1 MNKALLGAAVMTDL
15 IRATSGPSLREL
27 YRSLERYVDCVLR
40 GTKPSDLPFD
50 LPTKFELVIKLK
62 TAKAI
67 GLTIPPRIL
76 ATDDQVVE

>member
-27 YRSLERYVDCVLR
+27 YRSLERYVDRVLR

-50 LPTKFELVIKLK
+50 LPTEFELVINLK
-62 TAKAI
+62 TGQGDRPHNSTAN
-67 GLTIPPRIL
+67 PRHCRRPGG
-76 ATDDQVVE
+76 